1 MSAKEAK
8 MLDELRAKELKNLSD
23 SEYKI
28 VRDKVES
35 DGIRSL
41 KGSSARAVFS
51 ALRER
56 DKSMKKAL
64 SVKEG
69 DMVSW
74 DSSGGTARGKVVHV
88 MDYGTLD
95 VPNTDFKIKGEKDDP
110 AVLIQLYRDG
120 EPTETQVGHKMS
132 TLKKNSNVAKHGNHD
147 QKTHGSWSD
156 ESEGE
161 YVDDQG
167 LHGTHRRSKD
177 DSEGEFEDDDDDM
190 EAMDMMDI
198 LRPPKITASQRTS
211 PYEPIHTVYPGG
223 KALPPHMMNPE
234 LGAEKPP
241 KRK

>member
-1 MSAKEAK
+1 MSAKEAT
-8 MLDELRAKELKNLSD
+8 MLDELRSKELKNLSD

-28 VRDKVES
+28 IRDEVES
-35 DGIRSL
+35 NGIRSL
-41 KGSSARAVFS
+41 RGSSARAVFS

-56 DKSMKKAL
+56 DKSMKKAS

-74 DSSGGTARGKVVHV
+74 DSSGGTASGKVVHV

-95 VPNTDFKIKGEKDDP
+95 VPNSNFKIKGEKDDP

-120 EPTETQVGHKMS
+120 EPTDTQVGHKMS

-147 QKTHGSWSD
+147 QKTHGRWSD

-161 YVDDQG
+161 YVDNQG

-177 DSEGEFEDDDDDM
+177 DSEGEFGNSNDDDDM

-198 LRPPKITASQRTS
+198 LRPPKITASQRTDFIS
-211 PYEPIHTVYPGG
+211 PYSI
-223 KALPPHMMNPE
+223 
-234 LGAEKPP
+234 KPT
-241 KRK
+241 RRD

>member
-8 MLDELRAKELKNLSD
+8 MLDELRAKELKDLS
-23 SEYKI
+23 SAEYKI

-56 DKSMKKAL
+56 DKAMKKAV

-74 DSSGGTARGKVVHV
+74 DSSGGTARGKVVRIV
-88 MDYGTLD
+88 ETGKIN
-95 VPNTDFKIKGEKDDP
+95 VPDSSFEISAEEGDP
-110 AVLIQLYRDG
+110 AVLIQLYRDDK
-120 EPTETQVGHKMS
+120 PTDTQVGHKMS
-132 TLKKNSNVAKHGNHD
+132 TLKKNSKLAKHGNHD
-147 QKTHGSWSD
+147 QKTHGTWAD

-161 YVDDQG
+161 YEDSQG
-167 LHGTHRRSKD
+167 LHGEHRRRKD

-198 LRPPKITASQRTS
+198 LRPPKITSSQRTDFIS
-211 PYEPIHTVYPGG
+211 PYSI
-223 KALPPHMMNPE
+223 
-234 LGAEKPP
+234 KPTQ
-241 KRK
+241 R

>member
-8 MLDELRAKELKNLSD
+8 MLDELRAKEMKDLSD
-23 SEYKI
+23 GEYKI
-28 VRDKVES
+28 IRDKVES

-41 KGSSARAVFS
+41 RGSSARAVFS

-56 DKSMKKAL
+56 DKAMKKAL

-74 DSSGGTARGKVVHV
+74 DSSGGTARGKVIHV

-95 VPNTDFKIKGEKDDP
+95 IPNSSFKIKGEKDDP

-132 TLKKNSNVAKHGNHD
+132 TLKKNSNLAKHGNHD
-147 QKTHGSWSD
+147 QRSHGAWAD

-161 YVDDQG
+161 YEDRQG
-167 LHGTHRRSKD
+167 LHGKHKRD
-177 DSEGEFEDDDDDM
+177 EDESEGEFGNSNDDDDM

-198 LRPPKITASQRTS
+198 LRPPKITASQRTDFIS
-211 PYEPIHTVYPGG
+211 PYSI
-223 KALPPHMMNPE
+223 
-234 LGAEKPP
+234 KPT
-241 KRK
+241 KR